1 MNSKL
6 KYLLPVRSILFI
18 LIFVIG
24 SIIIKKELNEITNWW
39 SIVATI
45 VNIITILILLYVSKI
60 MKISYKKMI
69 NYEKGKTKI
78 KDVIIITII
87 TLVLASIGMNA
98 AGLIC
103 YKVFPY
109 MAPMMASPIPVVL
122 AIINFILLPLT
133 VPFAEDGL
141 YLGCGVN
148 SFKNKYLAIIVP
160 AFFYALQHSF
170 IPVLFD
176 IKYIIYR
183 FLCFLPLTIIF
194 CIYYYKKKN
203 PVPIMIGHIVVE
215 FASVILI
222 LITSISPE
230 IYQSWLS
237 M

>member
-1 MNSKL
+1 MSKL
-6 KYLLPVRSILFI
+6 KYLLPIRSILFI

-24 SIIIKKELNEITNWW
+24 SIITNKSLNDITNWW

-45 VNIITILILLYVSKI
+45 VNIITIVILIIVSK
-60 MKISYKKMI
+60 KINKSYKELI
-69 NYEKGKTKI
+69 NYEKGKTKV
-78 KDVIIITII
+78 KEIIIMSLIV
-87 TLVLASIGMNA
+87 LSLASIGMNLS
-98 AGLIC
+98 GLIC
-103 YKVFPY
+103 YGVIPY
-109 MAPMMASPIPVVL
+109 LAPMMATPIPIVL
-122 AIINFILLPLT
+122 AIINFIALPLT
-133 VPFAEDGL
+133 VSFAEDGL

-176 IKYIIYR
+176 TKYIIYR

-203 PVPIMIGHIVVE
+203 PVPIMIGHALVE
-215 FASVILI
+215 VASVVLI

-230 IYQSWLS
+230 IYQSWL
-237 M
+237 